1 MNKGVTTLFIG
12 AMVTMSVLTSQ
23 AYAGVPG
30 AVSDLMTPPA
40 VQADSI
46 NPYEVAGIEDPKQFN
61 DFFIKF
67 QHAIAANDKKTIADM
82 ISYPLRVNKNEHSI
96 QIKHKSEFIKEYNR
110 IITKKVK
117 KKVLNQ
123 ELNKLFVNSYGVMIG
138 DGEMW
143 ISQID
148 GKIAIYAF
156 NL

>member
-1 MNKGVTTLFIG
+1 MNKGVATLLIG

-30 AVSDLMTPPA
+30 TVSDMMTPPA
-40 VQADSI
+40 VEDNST

-61 DFFIKF
+61 DFFIKL
-67 QHAIAANDKKTIADM
+67 QDAVADNDKKAIADM
-82 ISYPLRVNKNEHSI
+82 ISYPLRVNKNGHSI
-96 QIKHKSEFIKEYNR
+96 EIKNKSEFVKAYSR

-117 KKVLNQ
+117 KKVLHQ
-123 ELNKLFVNSYGVMIG
+123 ELNKLFVNSYGVRIG

-148 GKIAIYAF
+148 GKIAIYAI